1 MERQR
6 VGNTKLSLALILAGM
21 LGTVLIPSAFADCK
35 DCPKSESAGRR
46 EGFNQPLI
54 LSGIKSIKVAVGEID
69 DTLKEKGANQEHL
82 VNRLKEELSTT
93 HATIIDAGEACCKHK
108 AGNKAADNSPILY
121 LKVRSVSDDAKV
133 CVYSINLSL
142 VEKSRV
148 ARNHKDIMASVWS
161 KDLIGKVQADAGAE
175 LDSKLDLLMK
185 EFRRD
190 YLLAN
195 SADIAHPDMPD
206 DAGGKNVH
214 KKPRYIRK

>member
-1 MERQR
+1 MKAS
-6 VGNTKLSLALILAGM
+6 TKLLSFALMLSAIVGAGF
-21 LGTVLIPSAFADCK
+21 VPNAYADCK
-35 DCPKSESAGRR
+35 DCSKNESQGRR

-54 LSGIKSIKVAVGEID
+54 LAGIKNIKVAVGEID
-69 DTLKEKGANQEHL
+69 ETLKEKGASQEHL

-108 AGNKAADNSPILY
+108 GGNKAADNAPILY
-121 LKVRSVSDDAKV
+121 LKVRSVSDDTKV

-161 KDLIGKVQADAGAE
+161 KDLIGKIQTDAGAE
-175 LDSKLDLLMK
+175 LDGKLDSLMK

-195 SADIAHPDMPD
+195 SADIAHPDTHENTND
-206 DAGGKNVH
+206 RQGQN
-214 KKPRYIRK
+214 KPRYLRK